1 MTNILHKPEYRVR
14 SVYRASTFLPG
25 PLLVQVF
32 DVKRGESSMRYVGKV
47 TGSFDSLTIETK
59 MMVWAINL
67 DSKAA
72 RLPDFWEM
80 A

>member
-1 MTNILHKPEYRVR
+1 
-14 SVYRASTFLPG
+14 
-25 PLLVQVF
+25 
-32 DVKRGESSMRYVGKV
+32 MRYVGKV
-47 TGSFDSLTIETK
+47 TGSFDSAPTIETK